1 MNNVQLLDIESIQD
15 IYDLEIVE
23 TTIGTN
29 GYPSRVRPALTC
41 DSISTLQKVLDENEN
56 LESVWL
62 HKRDGWSLWER
73 SNGGYLD
80 PETFMKESE
89 IEYSIKLVCDE
100 NTTIEDVFVAIFGY
114 DWYEYQSTKDIIGS
128 ISNWENGE
136 WGDLIREGFVG
147 QVFYNPFND
156 YAIDYAVQV
165 DQNGYCYDTHHYKYG
180 IIESENL

>member
-1 MNNVQLLDIESIQD
+1 MNNLLLDIESIQD
-15 IYDLEIVE
+15 MYDLEMVE

-56 LESVWL
+56 MESVWL

-73 SNGGYLD
+73 SNGGYMNPD
-80 PETFMKESE
+80 TFMRESE
-89 IEYSIKLVCDE
+89 IEYSIRLVCDE

-114 DWYEYQSTKDIIGS
+114 DWYEYQSTKDIIGN

-136 WGDLIREGFVG
+136 WGDLIRDRFVG
-147 QVFYNPFND
+147 RVFYNPFND
-156 YAIDYAVQV
+156 YAIDYTVEI